1 MYLDEEWL
9 SEPDALKYVNR
20 SFRTFQRWREFGLV
34 PVKKTG
40 GQRYYLLS
48 GLIAARD
55 LLAAAHEDTLIHN
68 TGNGNER
75 GPGRGRGPLRP
86 AADRAAAE
94 GKTAEQIVAEVG
106 CTPGTARA
114 AITEHKQRQLWPLFD
129 QGLMPTQIVREGR
142 TDLTQ
147 AQTQS
152 AKTKY
157 NAHRQESENNH
168 GNTQENAPEELLR
181 SGPLRNG

>member
-9 SEPDALKYVNR
+9 SEHDALKYVGR
-20 SFRTFQRWREFGLV
+20 SFRTVQRWRLHGLV
-34 PVKKTG
+34 PVRRVD
-40 GQRYYLLS
+40 GQRFYLLS

-55 LLAAAHEDTLIHN
+55 LLEAAHEDTLIHN
-68 TGNGNER
+68 SGNGNER

-129 QGLMPTQIVREGR
+129 QGLMATQIVREGL

-147 AQTQS
+147 SQAHS

-157 NAHRQESENNH
+157 NAHRKESERNH
-168 GNTQENAPEELLR
+168 GNT
-181 SGPLRNG
+181 